1 MSVGFGIPADP
12 NSGGRSAA
20 PRLPSNDAEAHRPPR
35 RAADFERR
43 RSTPTRWRLR
53 LAATHIDKGAAVA
66 LNAYLK
72 LVGQKTGE
80 IRGSVTQKGREGKVM
95 VIAATHDIVTP
106 RDPASGLPT
115 GKRMHKPFV
124 ITKEMDKSS
133 PLLLNALNQNENL
146 TSVLIGLLRNGTQ
159 VATIKLTNANIAS
172 YATHGLTETWS
183 FTYQKITWTW
193 VDG

>member
-1 MSVGFGIPADP
+1 MSGGFGIPADP
-12 NSGGRSAA
+12 NPGGRSAA

-80 IRGSVTQKGREGKVM
+80 IRGSVTQKGREGKIM

-115 GKRMHKPFV
+115 GKRRHKPFD
-124 ITKEMDKSS
+124 ITKDVDRASV
-133 PLLLNALNQNENL
+133 PLHQLQANNENL
-146 TSVLIGLLRNGTQ
+146 REWELEFWTPQ
-159 VATIKLTNANIAS
+159 VRAATGVGS
-172 YATHGLTETWS
+172 
-183 FTYQKITWTW
+183 
-193 VDG
+193 